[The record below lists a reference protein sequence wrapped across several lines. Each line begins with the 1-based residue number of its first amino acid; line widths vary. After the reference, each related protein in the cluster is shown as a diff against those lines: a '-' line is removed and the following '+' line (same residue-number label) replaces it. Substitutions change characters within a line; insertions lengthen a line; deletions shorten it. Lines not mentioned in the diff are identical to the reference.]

1 MMPSAMVTGFIIIQE
16 MNVGLNVGVIENLF
30 KSIV

>member
-16 MNVGLNVGVIENLF
+16 MNVGLNVGVLENFF
-30 KSIV
+30 KSFV